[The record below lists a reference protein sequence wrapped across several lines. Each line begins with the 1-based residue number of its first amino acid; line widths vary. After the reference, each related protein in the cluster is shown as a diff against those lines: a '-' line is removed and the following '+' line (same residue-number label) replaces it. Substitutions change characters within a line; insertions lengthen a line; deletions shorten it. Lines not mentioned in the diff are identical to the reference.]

1 MKSWLF
7 VAVSMLVASPAA
19 WADPAADNLFT
30 VPISALQ
37 PSKDN
42 AAQKLYL
49 KPGVDL
55 KAYNAIWLEPL
66 YFMRHDG
73 KGNWELLQ
81 SAEENRISSYFQ
93 QKMTQELQQVGIPV
107 VSQSGPGIARM
118 RVAVTGLAQDRP
130 GVAVTDLLPF
140 KAAIN
145 LTRIVAGKEPY
156 LMKVGSM
163 AQLEDS
169 ESGSLLAGSVNLRQ
183 SKKTATKDEPLKLEL
198 IKSAIDD
205 WCRDSAKLLAKAL
218 TTAATATK

>member
-1 MKSWLF
+1 MKPWLLL
-7 VAVSMLVASPAA
+7 ALSMLVASPAA
-19 WADPAADNLFT
+19 WADAAADNLFT

-42 AAQKLYL
+42 PAQKLYL

-55 KAYNAIWLEPL
+55 KAYTAIWLEPM
-66 YFMRHDG
+66 YFMRHDS

-81 SAEENRISSYFQ
+81 SADESRIASYFQ
-93 QKMTQELQQVGIPV
+93 QKMTQELQAAGIPV
-107 VSQSGPGIARM
+107 VTQAGPGVARM

-130 GVAVTDLLPF
+130 GMDVTDILPI
-140 KAAIN
+140 KAVFN
-145 LTRIVAGKEPY
+145 LGRIAAGKEPY

-198 IKSAIDD
+198 IKGTIDD

-218 TTAATATK
+218 TTTK